1 MISVNQII
9 TKARRSTNTSDIDA
23 VSLLLCQDYLNR
35 IQSEI
40 EDNLY
45 LVNDEN
51 DLFIKDYNFNLI
63 IGQDSYD
70 LPSDI
75 YAKSSIDT
83 LAVSFLNGISQTFLP
98 LKKVSRKQRGF
109 TFGYFVEQNK
119 MILTPRPASPLA
131 MKLSYQQK
139 IPDLGIR
146 GGKVSSVTPT
156 TIVITDYV
164 SGFEGESDYICV
176 VDGLGTIIAEG
187 LEFTFNG
194 SNTFTVSSTTGITSS
209 HYVVSGKR
217 ATTHS
222 WLPKECEKILI
233 TALERMIAYRQSSP
247 DFNTSSILSKDEINL
262 IKEVFADN
270 SYDDAKPP
278 VTEWQEWLP

>member
-1 MISVNQII
+1 MISTNQII
-9 TKARRSTNTSDIDA
+9 TKARRSTNTSDINS

-35 IQSEI
+35 IQSAI

-63 IGQDSYD
+63 IGQDAYD
-70 LPSDI
+70 LPDDI

-139 IPDLGIR
+139 IPDLAIR
-146 GGKVSSVTPT
+146 GGK
-156 TIVITDYV
+156 ITDVTSTEITIDEYV
-164 SGFEGESDYICV
+164 DGFEAESDYICV
-176 VDGLGTIIAEG
+176 VDSLGNIIKQGLV
-187 LEFTFNG
+187 FSFDG
-194 SNTFTVSSTTGITSS
+194 SAIFTVSDTAGVQAG

-247 DFNTSSILSKDEINL
+247 DFNTSSILSKDEL
-262 IKEVFADN
+262 ETIKEVFADN

>member
-1 MISVNQII
+1 MISVDQII
-9 TKARRSTNTSDIDA
+9 TRARRSTNTSDIDA
-23 VSLLLCQDYLNR
+23 VSKLLCQDYLNR
-35 IQSEI
+35 IQSAV
-40 EDNLY
+40 EDQLY

-51 DLFIKDYNFNLI
+51 DLFIKNYDFTLI
-63 IGQDSYD
+63 IGQDEYI
-70 LPSDI
+70 LPTDI

-83 LAVSFLNGISQTFLP
+83 LAVSFLNGVSQTFLP

-139 IPDLGIR
+139 IPDLAIR
-146 GGKVSSVTPT
+146 GGKVSSTTPT

-164 SGFEGESDYICV
+164 SGFEAENDYICI
-176 VDGLGTIIAEG
+176 VDSTGTIIKEG
-187 LEFTFNG
+187 LTFTFNG
-194 SNTFTVSSTTGITSS
+194 TDTFTVADTTGITSS

-222 WLPKECEKILI
+222 WLPVECEKILI
-233 TALERMIAYRQSSP
+233 SALERMISYRQSSP
-247 DFNTSSILSKDEINL
+247 DFSVSTILTKEEIE
-262 IKEVFADN
+262 IVKEVFADN